1 VELKARDPDPDATLR
16 AALANGA
23 ADHGVLHQRDTYFA
37 APGGRLKLRVQDDGA
52 QLIGY
57 RRADAAEARLS
68 AYHLAD
74 VPDPDA
80 LTAVLRDTLG
90 VTVDVVKRRHVLLW
104 RDVRIHLDDVDGLGS
119 WVELE
124 AVAPADSDLTEEH
137 ERVAELREALGIAD
151 ERIVAEGY
159 AALLLES
166 GAATARLVEL
176 ARGAMAR
183 AHVPYS
189 HFPVGA
195 ALRDEAGGLH
205 AGCNV
210 ENAAFP
216 QGQCAEASAI
226 GALVT
231 NGGHAIAEVAV
242 MADTQLVTP
251 CGGCR
256 QRLAELAGPSVPV
269 HLCGP
274 EGIRRT
280 LTLGELLPHAFDAS
294 DLGVAT
300 APGSPQ
306 GPEGRNGCRRR
317 APGGSP

>member
-1 VELKARDPDPDATLR
+1 MVDDVDVLHLVRTLSSAPMPQEARRNVELKARDPDPETTLR
-16 AALANGA
+16 AALGHGA
-23 ADHGVLHQRDTYFA
+23 ADHGMLRQRDTYFA

-57 RRADAAEARLS
+57 RRADEAQARLS

-74 VPDPDA
+74 VPDPEATAAALDA
-80 LTAVLRDTLG
+80 TLG
-90 VTVDVVKRRHVLLW
+90 ITVEVVKRRRLLLW
-104 RDVRIHLDDVDGLGS
+104 RDVRIHLDDVDGLGR

-124 AVAPADSDLTEEH
+124 AVAPPDSDLAAEH
-137 ERVAELREALGIAD
+137 AKVAELRDVLGIAG
-151 ERIVAEGY
+151 ERVVAEGY
-159 AALLLES
+159 AALLLRE
-166 GAATARLVEL
+166 GAATERLVDL
-176 ARGAMAR
+176 ARQAMVR

-189 HFPVGA
+189 RFRVGA

-210 ENAAFP
+210 ENAAYP

-231 NGGHAIAEVAV
+231 GGGRRIAEVAV
-242 MADTQLVTP
+242 MADTELITP

-256 QRLAELAGPSVPV
+256 QRLSELAGPDVPV

-274 EGIRRT
+274 DGIRRT
-280 LTLGELLPHAFDAS
+280 VTLGDLLPYAFDA
-294 DLGVAT
+294 DAL
-300 APGSPQ
+300 
-306 GPEGRNGCRRR
+306 
-317 APGGSP
+317 